1 MPTTR
6 LIVAAAAG
14 LLGLSFAGPGMA
26 AEKQP
31 PACAAI
37 AFRPV
42 PSGLTD
48 GDQDAGLYKS
58 RFGRIVVK
66 ASVKSGE
73 PQNYFVEVGGKQLAP
88 VKGAVPKSVE
98 NCAKAKRM
106 ATPAKPEEPCT
117 GDRFTVLISHADD
130 QRYVLFYSHRAGAW
144 HYCSA
149 GVA

>member
-1 MPTTR
+1 MPSFR
-6 LIVAAAAG
+6 IFGVAAVG
-14 LLGLSFAGPGMA
+14 LLGLWLAGPSA
-26 AEKQP
+26 AADKQP

-58 RFGRIVVK
+58 RFGRIEVK
-66 ASVKSGE
+66 ATVKGGE
-73 PQNYFVEVGGKQLAP
+73 PQNYFVEVAGKPLTP
-88 VKGAVPKSVE
+88 VKGNIPAPVE

-106 ATPAKPEEPCT
+106 AAPGKAEEPCT
-117 GDRFTVLISHADD
+117 GDRFTVVISHAGD
-130 QRYVLFYSHRAGAW
+130 QRYVLFYGHRAGGW

-149 GVA
+149 GTA